1 MDVETKY
8 RPWVMELS
16 SLIGVSPDVV
26 TGVLVVG
33 FLFATIGGIMW
44 FSFSRQRHYGEPTLT
59 LRRPHVLTIAGEPPV
74 LPIRAVL
81 LDAGWYYDCL
91 IHDIRADVARVIR
104 VPENLLRDPNE
115 TGASNGSGAEQPKEG

>member
-26 TGVLVVG
+26 VMSLVAG
-33 FLFATIGGIMW
+33 ILLALIGGIIW
-44 FSFSRQRHYGEPTLT
+44 FSVGRQRHYGEPTLT
-59 LRRPHVLTIAGEPPV
+59 LGRPHVLTIAGEPPV
-74 LPIRAVL
+74 LPVRVVL

-91 IHDIRADVARVIR
+91 IHDVRADVARVIR
-104 VPENLLRDPNE
+104 VPESLLRDPNE

>member
-26 TGVLVVG
+26 VMTLVAG
-33 FLFATIGGIMW
+33 ILLALIGGIIW
-44 FSFSRQRHYGEPTLT
+44 FSVGRQRRYGEPTLT

-74 LPIRAVL
+74 LPVRVVL

-91 IHDIRADVARVIR
+91 IHDVRADVARVIR
-104 VPENLLRDPNE
+104 VPESLLRDPNG
-115 TGASNGSGAEQPKEG
+115 TDASNGSGAEQPKEG